1 MYIHATFFHVNL
13 KCFFY
18 LTSIANLEPLIRPSK
33 HDFGLGEEAVIPQEK
48 PTQAQ
53 TPNKKIKIRNL
64 LAVRQQ
70 C

>member
-1 MYIHATFFHVNL
+1 MWRGNSWPEQPLFAH
-13 KCFFY
+13 
-18 LTSIANLEPLIRPSK
+18 TSCIGK
-33 HDFGLGEEAVIPQEK
+33 HDFGLGEEAVVPREK